1 MLIPRG
7 LLAADPF
14 RMPVEEVDVLVVG
27 SGVAGLSAALAV
39 PAGRTVLLASKDR
52 LGHSATRYA
61 QGGIAAVL
69 DPEGWAGDSVAEH
82 VADTLAAGAG
92 LCDPVAVLTL
102 VEEGANAIADLRKLG
117 VGFDTDPSGPGELAR
132 TREGGHSRSRVVHA
146 GGDATGAELERAL
159 TEAVRA
165 IPSVRA
171 AEHAFLV
178 DLLTTDGRVT
188 GALLWADGGPRLVR
202 AGAVVLASGGAGQ
215 LFADTTNPPLSTGDG
230 IAAALG
236 AGAVLAD
243 LEFVQFHPTALHVEG
258 DADRPGDHPGGPP
271 KPSDFPGDHPGGP
284 PEPPRPLISEAMRG
298 EGAVLRDGD
307 GSPVMAGVHPLG
319 DLAPRD
325 VVTRAMAARMAA
337 TGARH
342 LWLDA
347 TSIPAEHL
355 ERRFPTIL
363 ARCRAGGIDPSRQP
377 IPVSPAAH
385 HLMGGVVTDL
395 DGRTSL
401 PGLFAVGEAACTGVH
416 GANRLASN
424 SLLEGVVFAA
434 RIGNALAED
443 PKLEAPWPGGSGDW
457 SDGARVGGRG
467 AVDNPAQL
475 HHGVGYAPP
484 PGDPAT
490 AGRGAARPGA
500 GGSGASV
507 VRGPG
512 RPGPRGPGGLPAA
525 GAGRGGCGARA
536 GPGGAGPGGGL
547 GRPRRGPGGRGGLGG
562 PAGGPGL
569 GGRRR
574 GVLGGRGGLV
584 GPLDLLLE
592 GADPLLEP
600 GDLVPAGHAE
610 DAELALDL
618 PLDQAAHDL
627 AVLLGPAHQI
637 LGDPSNLGRLNLA
650 LLGEQGRDP
659 LGLGP
664 GQVAEAR
671 QRL

>member
-7 LLAADPF
+7 LLAAPTDQGT
-14 RMPVEEVDVLVVG
+14 PVAEQVDVLVVG

-39 PAGRTVLLASKDR
+39 PEGLTVLLATKDR

-69 DPEGWAGDSVAEH
+69 DLVDDSVAEH

-92 LCDPVAVLTL
+92 LCDPVAVRMLAA
-102 VEEGANAIADLRKLG
+102 EGGQAIADLRARGVRFDLVLG
-117 VGFDTDPSGPGELAR
+117 QGELDGELAR

-165 IPSVRA
+165 APAVRS

-178 DLLTTDGRVT
+178 DLVTTDDRVT
-188 GALLWADGGPRLVR
+188 GALLWSDGGPRLVR

-215 LFADTTNPPLSTGDG
+215 LYADTTNPPLSTGDG
-230 IAAALG
+230 VAAALR

-243 LEFVQFHPTALHVEG
+243 LEFVQFHPTALHVDG
-258 DADRPGDHPGGPP
+258 D
-271 KPSDFPGDHPGGP
+271 
-284 PEPPRPLISEAMRG
+284 PRPLISEAMRG

-307 GSPVMAGVHPLG
+307 GTPLMAGVHPLG

-347 TSIPAEHL
+347 TSVPADHL

-363 ARCRAGGIDPSRQP
+363 ARCRAAGIDPSRQP

-385 HLMGGVVTDL
+385 YLMGGVVTDL

-434 RIGNALAED
+434 RIGRVLGRGPVDNLGAVDSPRA
-443 PKLEAPWPGGSGDW
+443 PPWPGRLRSPTGGPGSGGSGYHAPGTAAGCGGSGW
-457 SDGARVGGRG
+457 RGSGCGGSRVGGSRLGEGAGAAVDDRQGRGG
-467 AVDNPAQL
+467 AV
-475 HHGVGYAPP
+475 
-484 PGDPAT
+484 
-490 AGRGAARPGA
+490 
-500 GGSGASV
+500 GG
-507 VRGPG
+507 
-512 RPGPRGPGGLPAA
+512 
-525 GAGRGGCGARA
+525 GAGRGDGLSWNGSPWTWATPGRRCSRPPTWCSSAGRWPSWRPGARSRGA
-536 GPGGAGPGGGL
+536 GTGDPTTRPRSTPGGSARPWP
-547 GRPRRGPGGRGGLGG
+547 GRPTAASRPACWPCPRTEAGR
-562 PAGGPGL
+562 
-569 GGRRR
+569 
-574 GVLGGRGGLV
+574 
-584 GPLDLLLE
+584 
-592 GADPLLEP
+592 
-600 GDLVPAGHAE
+600 
-610 DAELALDL
+610 
-618 PLDQAAHDL
+618 
-627 AVLLGPAHQI
+627 
-637 LGDPSNLGRLNLA
+637 
-650 LLGEQGRDP
+650 
-659 LGLGP
+659 
-664 GQVAEAR
+664 
-671 QRL
+671 

>member
-7 LLAADPF
+7 LLAAPTDRGTPLGF
-14 RMPVEEVDVLVVG
+14 PVAEDVDVLVVG

-39 PAGRTVLLASKDR
+39 PEGLTVLLATKDR

-69 DPEGWAGDSVAEH
+69 DLVDDSVAEH

-92 LCDPVAVLTL
+92 LCDPVAVRMLAA
-102 VEEGANAIADLRKLG
+102 EGGQAIADLRARGVRFDLVLG
-117 VGFDTDPSGPGELAR
+117 QAELDGELAR

-165 IPSVRA
+165 APAVRS

-178 DLLTTDGRVT
+178 DLVTTGDRVT
-188 GALLWADGGPRLVR
+188 GALLWSDGRPRLVR

-215 LFADTTNPPLSTGDG
+215 LYADTTNPPLSTGDG
-230 IAAALG
+230 VAAALR

-243 LEFVQFHPTALHVEG
+243 LEFVQFHPTALHVDG
-258 DADRPGDHPGGPP
+258 D
-271 KPSDFPGDHPGGP
+271 
-284 PEPPRPLISEAMRG
+284 PRPLISEAMRG

-307 GSPVMAGVHPLG
+307 GTPLMAGVHPLG

-337 TGARH
+337 TGTRH

-363 ARCRAGGIDPSRQP
+363 ARCRAAGIDPSHQP

-385 HLMGGVVTDL
+385 YLMGGVVTDL

-434 RIGNALAED
+434 RIG
-443 PKLEAPWPGGSGDW
+443 
-457 SDGARVGGRG
+457 RVLGRG
-467 AVDNPAQL
+467 PVDNPA
-475 HHGVGYAPP
+475 HPPHPFGYAPP
-484 PGDPAT
+484 PGDPAA
-490 AGRGAARPGA
+490 AGPGTRRPGA
-500 GGSGASV
+500 
-507 VRGPG
+507 
-512 RPGPRGPGGLPAA
+512 
-525 GAGRGGCGARA
+525 A
-536 GPGGAGPGGGL
+536 GPGGAGPGVGPAAGAGWVRGRVRRLMTDKVGVVRSGEGLAEAMGELERLTVDLGDPGPEVCEVANLVQL
-547 GRPRRGPGGRGGLGG
+547 GR
-562 PAGGPGL
+562 A
-569 GGRRR
+569 
-574 GVLGGRGGLV
+574 V
-584 GPLDLLLE
+584 
-592 GADPLLEP
+592 
-600 GDLVPAGHAE
+600 
-610 DAELALDL
+610 AELAARREESRGGHWRSDHPAPVEAWRVRQTLTRTADGGL
-618 PLDQAAHDL
+618 EAGLL
-627 AVLLGPAHQI
+627 AVPEDGGGPVTVAVAAM
-637 LGDPSNLGRLNLA
+637 PEVGR
-650 LLGEQGRDP
+650 
-659 LGLGP
+659 
-664 GQVAEAR
+664 
-671 QRL
+671 

>member
-7 LLAADPF
+7 LLAAPTDRATPLGF
-14 RMPVEEVDVLVVG
+14 PVTENVDVLVVG

-39 PAGRTVLLASKDR
+39 PEGLTVLLATKDR

-69 DPEGWAGDSVAEH
+69 DLVDDSVAEH

-92 LCDPVAVLTL
+92 LCDPVAVRMLAA
-102 VEEGANAIADLRKLG
+102 EGGQAIDDLRVRGVRFDLVLG
-117 VGFDTDPSGPGELAR
+117 QAELDGELAR

-165 IPSVRA
+165 APAVRS

-178 DLLTTDGRVT
+178 DLVTADDRVT
-188 GALLWADGGPRLVR
+188 GALLWSDGRPRLVR

-215 LFADTTNPPLSTGDG
+215 LYADTTNPPLSTGDG
-230 IAAALG
+230 VAAALR

-243 LEFVQFHPTALHVEG
+243 LEFVQFHPTALHVDG
-258 DADRPGDHPGGPP
+258 D
-271 KPSDFPGDHPGGP
+271 
-284 PEPPRPLISEAMRG
+284 PRPLISEAMRG

-307 GSPVMAGVHPLG
+307 GTPLMAGAHPLG

-337 TGARH
+337 TGTRH

-363 ARCRAGGIDPSRQP
+363 ARCRAAGIDPSRQP

-385 HLMGGVVTDL
+385 YLMGGVVTDL

-434 RIGNALAED
+434 RIG
-443 PKLEAPWPGGSGDW
+443 
-457 SDGARVGGRG
+457 RVLGRG
-467 AVDNPAQL
+467 AVDDPA
-475 HHGVGYAPP
+475 HPPHPFGYAPP
-484 PGDPAT
+484 PGDPAPT
-490 AGRGAARPGA
+490 GPGTQRPGA
-500 GGSGASV
+500 A
-507 VRGPG
+507 GPG
-512 RPGPRGPGGLPAA
+512 IQRPGA
-525 GAGRGGCGARA
+525 A
-536 GPGGAGPGGGL
+536 GPGGAGPAAGAGWVRGRVRRLMTDKVGVVRSGEGLAEAMGELERLTVDLGDPGPEVCEVANLVQL
-547 GRPRRGPGGRGGLGG
+547 GR
-562 PAGGPGL
+562 A
-569 GGRRR
+569 
-574 GVLGGRGGLV
+574 V
-584 GPLDLLLE
+584 
-592 GADPLLEP
+592 
-600 GDLVPAGHAE
+600 
-610 DAELALDL
+610 AELAARREESRGGHWRSDHPAPVEAWLVRQTLTRSPDGGL
-618 PLDQAAHDL
+618 EAGLL
-627 AVLLGPAHQI
+627 AVPEDGGGPVAVTV
-637 LGDPSNLGRLNLA
+637 PERAEVGR
-650 LLGEQGRDP
+650 
-659 LGLGP
+659 
-664 GQVAEAR
+664 
-671 QRL
+671 